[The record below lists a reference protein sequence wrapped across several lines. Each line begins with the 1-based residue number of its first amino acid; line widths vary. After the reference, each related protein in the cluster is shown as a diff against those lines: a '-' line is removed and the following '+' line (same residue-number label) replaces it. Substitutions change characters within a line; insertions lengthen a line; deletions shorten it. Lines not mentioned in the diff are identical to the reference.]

1 MINQVIPEYD
11 IAIIGAGPGG
21 ISAALSLF
29 CGDHPEYRV
38 VLIDKSSFPREKICG
53 DAVPSWVFSDLEEVS
68 QGIHDRF
75 LAEISPPLFRKTQLL
90 VNRSKSL
97 TIEWSRP
104 GYMVPRIIL
113 DNFLLKQTNGIEGL
127 DVMLDVNVA
136 KIQRRDNFF
145 NLIDKNRNVFLKARY
160 VIGSD
165 GAPSTVVR
173 NLIPHFRTKIRSGS
187 AIRTYYSNLS
197 IQDPEISRV
206 CYSSKYSPG
215 YFWLFPMGPH
225 RANVGF
231 GMINKSRRKKN
242 INLKDAF
249 EYFVN
254 EFPEVRDLLAG
265 GTREEALKGGFL
277 PFSKGV
283 GNLIGPGFSLVG
295 DAANLNDPLSGDG
308 IRNAVKSG
316 ILLGKNLSI
325 QSNPEV
331 YNSLILSS
339 YHGALKK
346 KMQKELQFRARLV
359 RIGQFFPFALPM
371 LTPLGQNKFL
381 MRWIKKWI

>member
-1 MINQVIPEYD
+1 MINKVIPEYD

-21 ISAALSLF
+21 ISTALSLF
-29 CGDHPEYRV
+29 CGDHTEYRV
-38 VLIDKSSFPREKICG
+38 ALIDKSTFPREKVCG
-53 DAVPSWVFSDLEEVS
+53 DAVPSWIFTDLEEVS

-75 LAEISPPLFRKTQLL
+75 LAEINPFLFRKTQLL

-97 TIEWSRP
+97 TVEWSRP

-113 DNFLLKQTNGIEGL
+113 DNFLLKQTEDIEGL
-127 DVMLDVNVA
+127 DLMLGVDVA

-145 NLIDKNRNVFLKARY
+145 NLLDKDRNVFLKARY

-173 NLIPHFRTKIRSGS
+173 NLIPHFRTRIRSGS
-187 AIRTYYSNLS
+187 AIRTYYSNLM
-197 IQDPEISRV
+197 IKDPEIARV
-206 CYSSKYSPG
+206 CYSNKYSPG
-215 YFWLFPMGPH
+215 YFWLFPIGPN

-231 GMINKSRRKKN
+231 GMINRSRRKKN

-283 GNLIGPGFSLVG
+283 GNLVGQGFSLVG

-325 QSNPEV
+325 QGDLKA
-331 YNSLILSS
+331 YNSLILKS
-339 YHGALKK
+339 YHEALIK
-346 KMQKELQFRARLV
+346 KMQKELKFRARLV
-359 RIGQFFPFALPM
+359 RIGQFIPFALPIFA
-371 LTPLGQNKFL
+371 PLGQNRFVMK
-381 MRWIKKWI
+381 WIKKWI